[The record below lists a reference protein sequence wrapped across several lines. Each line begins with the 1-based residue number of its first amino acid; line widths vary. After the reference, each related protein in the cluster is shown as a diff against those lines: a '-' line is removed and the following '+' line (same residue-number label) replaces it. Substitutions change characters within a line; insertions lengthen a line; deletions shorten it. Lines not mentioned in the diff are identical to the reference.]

1 MKMDFFTKAAALL
14 MTAAGVLGV
23 AYGIA
28 KYVNEFENAKAEIQ
42 NLRGQIT
49 QLHEVLAK
57 GQPRNEDARLLNL
70 EKQVNQLI
78 AAVSA
83 SSAETP
89 ALKPI
94 KAHLEAGQF
103 SGTASDGKSV
113 WPFRTT
119 NIRMAAA
126 GDFEADV
133 EWQTLGAIHRI
144 EGRFSDTK
152 LFFKEVEFVKKGNN
166 VLGCEYTLDAPR
178 EGGLAGTYRNCDGN
192 APGGTIEI
200 KWW

>member
-57 GQPRNEDARLLNL
+57 GQVGNNDGRLDRLELQVSELLNA
-70 EKQVNQLI
+70 EVPAKSEATAQMPI
-78 AAVSA
+78 A
-83 SSAETP
+83 EH
-89 ALKPI
+89 LKSG
-94 KAHLEAGQF
+94 EF
-103 SGTASDGKSV
+103 SGTATDGKSV
-113 WPFRTT
+113 WPFRAS
-119 NIRMAAA
+119 NIRLAN
-126 GDFEADV
+126 GNRFEADV
-133 EWQTLGAIHRI
+133 EWLTLDALHRV
-144 EGRFSDTK
+144 EGRYSATN
-152 LFFKEVEFVKKGNN
+152 LFFKETEFLKQGSN
-166 VLGCEYTLDAPR
+166 VLGCEYTLDLPR
-178 EGGLAGTYRNCDGN
+178 ENGLSGTYRNCDGN
-192 APGGTIEI
+192 ASGGTIDV